1 MLGPG
6 TVITCAS
13 GESVTVE
20 KAFTPGGQ
28 GCAYAVRRS
37 RTGAPAVLKLFH
49 DRFDRVETQRRLEYL
64 IAQRLGKVCPV
75 LVGPRDLVV
84 SPAGVGYVADL
95 FPGEPLEEVL
105 ARPGLTIFHTL
116 TLAVALAH
124 AVDSLHSRGVSHG
137 DLHGSNVLI
146 AITGDT
152 LQPGIIDFDNFAA
165 SGVPAPPM
173 VGQILYIAPE
183 LRAALRDGLPAIP
196 DLRSDRF
203 AFGVLMHEVVLLLHP
218 AGGADATPEMFEQAM
233 MNGWVHDPA
242 RAGRPKGAGGVPR
255 EAINA
260 DLQRLFRLSLSPN
273 PDERPSVGAWKVALL
288 AALKAVHL
296 CDACS
301 MPFLVDPS
309 KTACPACGTGF
320 PDWLLRLRDGRA
332 IPIRQAAVHIG
343 RALLGG
349 SPKVSSS
356 HAVFRKIGP
365 DLLVES
371 FGRNGTWRMNG
382 HGWVRLPDR
391 SPIVLAAGDRLRLGD
406 VPIEVAPVPT

>member
-1 MLGPG
+1 MLAAG
-6 TVITCAS
+6 TVIKCAS
-13 GESVTVE
+13 GESVTIE
-20 KAFTPGGQ
+20 KSFTPGGQ
-28 GCAYAVRRS
+28 GCAYLVRRS
-37 RTGAPAVLKLFH
+37 RTGSPGVLKLFH
-49 DRFDRVETQRRLEYL
+49 DRFDPVETQRRLEYL
-64 IAQRLGKVCPV
+64 IAQHVERLCPV
-75 LVGPRDLVV
+75 LIGPRDLVV
-84 SPAGVGYVADL
+84 SPSGIGYVAEL

-105 ARPGLTIFHTL
+105 SHPGLTIFHTL

-124 AVDSLHSRGVSHG
+124 AVNALHNRGIAHG
-137 DLHGSNVLI
+137 DLHGSNVLV
-146 AITGDT
+146 AVAGDT
-152 LQPGIIDFDNFAA
+152 LRPGIIDFDNFAGP
-165 SGVPAPPM
+165 GVSPPPM

-183 LRAALRDGLPAIP
+183 LRSALRDGRPAVP

-233 MNGWVHDPA
+233 MGGWVHDPA
-242 RAGRPKGAGGVPR
+242 RANRPKSAGGVPR

-260 DLQRLFRLSLSPN
+260 DLQRLFRLSLSPD
-273 PDERPSVGAWKVALL
+273 PDQRPSTRTWEKALL
-288 AALKAVHL
+288 AALKTVHI
-296 CDACS
+296 CDNCS

-309 KTACPACGTGF
+309 KIACPACGGSF
-320 PDWLLRLRDGRA
+320 PDWLLRLRDGRV
-332 IPIRQAAVHIG
+332 IPIDEASVRVG

-349 SPKVSSS
+349 SLKVSGT

-391 SPIVLAAGDRLRLGD
+391 TPILLSPGDRLRLGD
-406 VPIEVAPVPT
+406 IEVAVGAS

>member
-1 MLGPG
+1 MLAVG
-6 TVITCAS
+6 TVVACAS
-13 GESVTVE
+13 GDTVTVE
-20 KAFTPGGQ
+20 RAFTPGGQ

-37 RTGAPAVLKLFH
+37 RTKAPAVLKLFH

-64 IAQRLGKVCPV
+64 IAQRLSKLCPV

-84 SPAGVGYVADL
+84 GPAGVGYVADL
-95 FPGEPLEEVL
+95 FPGEPLEDVL

-116 TLAVALAH
+116 TLAVAIAH
-124 AVDSLHSRGVSHG
+124 AIEALHARGIAHG
-137 DLHGSNVLI
+137 DLHGSNVLVS
-146 AITGDT
+146 TVGDT

-165 SGVPAPPM
+165 PGVPPPPM

-183 LRAALRDGLPAIP
+183 LRAALRDGRPAIP

-218 AGGADATPEMFEQAM
+218 AGGADATPEMFEEAM

-242 RAGRPKGAGGVPR
+242 RAGRPKSAGGVPR

-260 DLQRLFRLSLSPN
+260 DLQRLFRLSLNPN
-273 PDERPSVGAWKVALL
+273 PDERPSVGSWKVALL
-288 AALKAVHL
+288 AALKTVHL
-296 CDACS
+296 CDACT

-309 KTACPACGTGF
+309 KTACPSCGARF
-320 PDWLLRLRDGRA
+320 PAWVLRLGDGKA
-332 IPIRQAAVHIG
+332 IPITEAAVHVG

-349 SPKVSSS
+349 SQKVSGS

-365 DLLVES
+365 DLIVES
-371 FGRNGTWRMNG
+371 FGRNGTWRLNG

-391 SPIVLAAGDRLRLGD
+391 SPILLSAGDRLRLGD
-406 VPIEVAPVPT
+406 VTVSVIGEA